1 MPMYRF
7 RNTET
12 EEVKDFWFNMSD
24 LDDETERLKSEGW
37 ERVLVAPAICYTSEV
52 RLSKLD
58 DGFNDRLKE
67 IKEYGGKS
75 STVETK

>member
-1 MPMYRF
+1 MPIYRF
-7 RNTET
+7 KET
-12 EEVKDFWFNMSD
+12 SSGEIKDFWMKMSE
-24 LDDETERLKSEGW
+24 LEEETERLKSEGW
-37 ERVLVAPAICYTSEV
+37 ERVLDAPAICYTSNMSIS
-52 RLSKLD
+52 RLD

>member
-7 RNTET
+7 KET
-12 EEVKDFWFNMSD
+12 STGEVEDFWLNMSE
-24 LDDETERLKSEGW
+24 LEEETERLKSEGW
-37 ERVLVAPAICYTSEV
+37 ERVLVAPAICYTSEI
-52 RLSKLD
+52 RMGKLD

-67 IKEYGGKS
+67 IKKYGGKS

>member
-7 RNTET
+7 KET
-12 EEVKDFWFNMSD
+12 SSGEIKDFWMNMSD
-24 LDDETERLKSEGW
+24 LEEETERLKSEGW
-37 ERVLVAPAICYTSEV
+37 ERVLVAPAICYSSDMSIS
-52 RLSKLD
+52 RLD